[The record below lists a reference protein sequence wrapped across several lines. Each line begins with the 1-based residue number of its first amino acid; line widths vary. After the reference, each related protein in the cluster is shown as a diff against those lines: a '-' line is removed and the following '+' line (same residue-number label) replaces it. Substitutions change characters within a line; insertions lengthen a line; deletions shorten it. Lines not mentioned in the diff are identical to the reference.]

1 MHKTS
6 AWPLALLYAGL
17 IVYASLFPFTDWRN
31 QGLNPLFFLW
41 QPLPQY
47 WKAFDLWI
55 NILGYLPFGFLLTVS
70 ALRSGRQRHAV
81 LLGALAGALMS
92 LLMEAA
98 QSYLPSRVPSNLD
111 LALNALGAA
120 LGATLANLLEEMG
133 ALARW
138 SRVRERWFVPEARG
152 GMVLIAL
159 WPLALLFPTTAPL
172 GLGQVME
179 RLEAAVVERLVDT
192 PFLEWLPMRDVE
204 LQPLLPGAQLLCVM
218 LGALVPCLLGY
229 CVIRGGRRRG
239 VHMVGVMLTALAV
252 TALSSAMSFGP
263 EHAWDWLNLPTR
275 AGLGA
280 AAVLALLLLFAR
292 RRLCAALAL
301 LALGIMLGVLNQASP
316 GPYFEQT
323 LHTWEQGRFIRFN
336 GLAQWLS
343 WLWPFAAMVY
353 LLTLLGARESARDGG
368 GIGGRISGV
377 SGSGIGRVNGGVN
390 RRKN

>member
-323 LHTWEQGRFIRFN
+323 LHTGVLGRFIRFN
-336 GLAQWLS
+336 GVALWLS
-343 WLWPFAAMVY
+343 CLWRFGGRVY